1 MLYHEPSKD
10 VLKSP
15 IQRSFTSCLPFSS
28 MGRPHKCHFVEN
40 RERDLLDRCIRG
52 ICSIMY
58 DAIENRVE
66 FRSICFYKT
75 YPHRGLPSLT
85 KMASIPLLSRFKMK
99 DRYALR
105 MLVCSMTSS
114 VPSTGLFNDS
124 NIRLSSGIISSSRNV
139 RIRGYLVRTVEWQE
153 VP

>member
-1 MLYHEPSKD
+1 
-10 VLKSP
+10 
-15 IQRSFTSCLPFSS
+15 
-28 MGRPHKCHFVEN
+28 
-40 RERDLLDRCIRG
+40 
-52 ICSIMY
+52 
-58 DAIENRVE
+58 
-66 FRSICFYKT
+66 
-75 YPHRGLPSLT
+75 
-85 KMASIPLLSRFKMK
+85 
-99 DRYALR
+99 LR